1 MSRCVLPSCLAFL
14 VVAGSVRADSATTN
28 RLPDVVVT
36 ATRNATPL
44 ADVGSS
50 VTVISQ
56 AEIANSQART
66 LPDLLRESAG
76 VNVVQT
82 GGPGG
87 QTSVF
92 TRGLNSN
99 QTLFMIDGV
108 RVNSPVFGTAMLA
121 NLTPNQVE
129 RIEIV
134 RGPQST
140 LYGADA
146 LGGVVNIITH
156 HGTGPLTGSA
166 TLEGGSYGTFNQLAE
181 ISGGQGKFSGAA
193 AVSHTYT
200 DNPYPN
206 DDFDNLNLTG
216 TLAYQVVEKATLD
229 ATVRF
234 TTTDTGL
241 PSAYDQ
247 GKPLT
252 PNPTDRLHDHNY
264 FGRVGLQLDP
274 TDVWRSTFFVAET
287 HEELFQVGSPYTRSD
302 LRTDL
307 AQFGWQNDVTL
318 ADWNKLTAGFDAYLN
333 HGAYVTPGATA
344 FDKCNN
350 DVAGYLQD
358 QATLWSRFVLTA
370 GTRYDHNSQFGDSVT
385 GRGAGVLRFD
395 ETGTRLKASGGSAFK
410 APTLSDLYQS
420 YPSAYGYPAFLAN
433 PNLQPEESTGWDA
446 GLEQDLGS
454 RVTASARYF
463 ENNIRNLIASVYQA
477 PDFIKENVNR
487 ARTDGV
493 EISLDARPVTNLTCW
508 ANYTW
513 LIESKDLN
521 HNTLNTRLRRPEHS
535 ANLGTS
541 YRLFNRVT
549 AHTGLALVGSRYDY
563 QVVSPWG
570 IVRNGAYAK
579 WNFGL
584 TGDINKHFQA
594 FVRLD
599 NLLDEKYAEV
609 IGYPALGRT
618 VIGGATV
625 KF

>member
-1 MSRCVLPSCLAFL
+1 MSRCVLSSCLAL
-14 VVAGSVRADSATTN
+14 VVVAGSALADSATTN
-28 RLPDVVVT
+28 RLPEVVVT
-36 ATRNATPL
+36 ATRTSTPV
-44 ADVGSS
+44 ADVGNS

-56 AEIANSQART
+56 AEIVNSQART

-76 VNVVQT
+76 VSVVQS

-146 LGGVVNIITH
+146 VGGVVNIITRK
-156 HGTGPLTGSA
+156 GSGPLTGSA

-181 ISGGQGKFSGAA
+181 ISGGQGKLSGGAS
-193 AVSHTYT
+193 VSHSYT

-206 DDFDNLNLTG
+206 DDFENLNLAG

-229 ATVRF
+229 TTVRF

-252 PNPTDRLHDHNY
+252 PKPTDRLHDHNY
-264 FGRVGLQLDP
+264 FGRVGLQLDLA
-274 TDVWRSTFFVAET
+274 DCWQSTLFVAET
-287 HEELFQVGSPYTRSD
+287 HEELFQVGSPYTRSE

-333 HGAYVTPGATA
+333 HGDYSTPGATT

-350 DVAGYLQD
+350 DVAGYVQD
-358 QATLWSRFVLTA
+358 QATLWNRFILTA

-385 GRGAGVLRFD
+385 GRGAGVLRVD
-395 ETGTRLKASGGSAFK
+395 ESGTRLKASGGSAFK
-410 APTLSDLYQS
+410 APTLSDLYQT

-446 GLEQDLGS
+446 GVEQDCGTVLTVSG
-454 RVTASARYF
+454 RYF
-463 ENNIRNLIASVYQA
+463 ENN
-477 PDFIKENVNR
+477 IKENVNR
-487 ARTDGV
+487 ARTDGI
-493 EISLDARPVTNLTCW
+493 EISLDARPVTNLTGW

-513 LIESKDLN
+513 LIESKDLS
-521 HNTLNTRLRRPEHS
+521 HNSLSTRLRRPEHA
-535 ANLGTS
+535 ANLGVS
-541 YRLFNRVT
+541 YRFFRRVT
-549 AHTGLALVGSRYDY
+549 ASTGVALVGSRYDY

-570 IVRNGAYAK
+570 IVRNGGYAR
-579 WNFGL
+579 WNLGL
-584 TGDINKHFQA
+584 TGDVDKHFQV

>member
-1 MSRCVLPSCLAFL
+1 MRCFVLSSCLAVI
-14 VVAGSVRADSATTN
+14 VVTGSALADSATTN

-36 ATRNATPL
+36 ATRNATPVTE
-44 ADVGSS
+44 VGSS

-76 VNVVQT
+76 VSVVQS

-156 HGTGPLTGSA
+156 KGTGPLTGSA

-193 AVSHTYT
+193 SVSHTYT

-206 DDFDNLNLTG
+206 DDFDNLNLAG
-216 TLAYQVVEKATLD
+216 SLGYQVAEKAALD

-252 PNPTDRLHDHNY
+252 ANPTDRLHDHNS
-264 FGRVGLQLDP
+264 FGRVGLRLDP
-274 TDVWRSTFFVAET
+274 ADGWQSTFFVAET

-307 AQFGWQNDVTL
+307 AQIGWQNDVTL

-333 HGAYVTPGATA
+333 HGSYITPGATA

-358 QATLWSRFVLTA
+358 QATLWNRFVLTA

-395 ETGTRLKASGGSAFK
+395 ETGTRLKAAGGSAFK

-487 ARTDGV
+487 ARTDGI

-513 LIESKDLN
+513 LIESKDLS
-521 HNTLNTRLRRPEHS
+521 HDTLNTRLRRPEHS
-535 ANLGTS
+535 ANLGIS

-549 AHTGLALVGSRYDY
+549 ASTGLALVGSRYDY

-570 IVRNGAYAK
+570 IVRNGGYAK
-579 WNFGL
+579 WNLGL
-584 TGDINKHFQA
+584 TGDINKHLQA